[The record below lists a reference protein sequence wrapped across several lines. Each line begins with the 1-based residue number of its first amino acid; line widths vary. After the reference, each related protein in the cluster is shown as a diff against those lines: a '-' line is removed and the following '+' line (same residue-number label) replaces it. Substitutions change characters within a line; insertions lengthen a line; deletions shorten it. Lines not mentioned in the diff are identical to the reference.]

1 MAGRCSTAMVVSG
14 AEVRKKVLYHI
25 PLCRV
30 WAIKTGGFRVSK
42 GCLEDFLKSK
52 NLALDVLLVPVNAS
66 GHRRI
71 VVLSKLSISP
81 TPLPLLCSYP
91 LGE

>member
-1 MAGRCSTAMVVSG
+1 VCDRIPWGMKAGVF
-14 AEVRKKVLYHI
+14 H
-25 PLCRV
+25 
-30 WAIKTGGFRVSK
+30 VSK

-52 NLALDVLLVPVNAS
+52 NLAFNFLLVPDNAS

-81 TPLPLLCSYP
+81 TPLPLSCSYP
-91 LGE
+91 LRDNYNI